1 MEEVLNHIIRE
12 TKLLKDSNLKLGS
25 VDDLTKLWSK
35 FCMGYGIMKL
45 ETYKYPNPPHKLV
58 ILDNLLKEFEKIK
71 EAFSNNQSIFI
82 NFGLIY
88 NHILQLK

>member
-25 VDDLTKLWSK
+25 VEDLIKLWSK

-45 ETYKYPNPPHKLV
+45 ETYKYR
-58 ILDNLLKEFEKIK
+58 
-71 EAFSNNQSIFI
+71 
-82 NFGLIY
+82 
-88 NHILQLK
+88 

>member
-1 MEEVLNHIIRE
+1 MDMEEVLNHIIRE

-45 ETYKYPNPPHKLV
+45 ETYKYPNR
-58 ILDNLLKEFEKIK
+58 N
-71 EAFSNNQSIFI
+71 A
-82 NFGLIY
+82 
-88 NHILQLK
+88 